1 MKYWVSSSR
10 GCLSLRL
17 LLMQRALQR
26 SGDEGKS
33 HWWSYIS
40 TKGPILF
47 LWFYDTRDLPRAFLG
62 KKKKTTHRHI
72 MCVYQLQNHLYLYFR
87 KVKNSYLRGNEIGF
101 SCEKWLE
108 GNMWKYNRC
117 WLQIIFWSFGV
128 LVMGINM
135 GVVITKWNLQR
146 NHSLLGKIWQQK
158 AFGKSAVTW
167 S

>member
-1 MKYWVSSSR
+1 MAYICPTAVLVCTEVSHITRVLCVASQGLWNTGSHPV
-10 GCLSLRL
+10 GAAWL

-40 TKGPILF
+40 TKRPILF
-47 LWFYDTRDLPRAFLG
+47 LWFYATRDLPRAFLG
-62 KKKKTTHRHI
+62 QKNKNTGTL
-72 MCVYQLQNHLYLYFR
+72 CVYINYKMHLYLYFR

-101 SCEKWLE
+101 SCEYWLE

-135 GVVITKWNLQR
+135 GVV
-146 NHSLLGKIWQQK
+146 
-158 AFGKSAVTW
+158 
-167 S
+167 